1 MKGITMP
8 TNQIIKSEVTGSLQQ
23 MLFIKNTILDNI
35 YDNYGEISND
45 EDLKL
50 LQLDVTIPS
59 KVDGWAWTLMKDG
72 GIDKEIE
79 MLTDRKKAF
88 EEIISKLKT
97 AKERLKIRL
106 NDILNHYDMERIDGS
121 NFWIKTDVS
130 TSSRVILDK
139 VEDELKSYELPKLSF
154 FEYDLIRQA
163 IDNYNLSLETD
174 DSAVIRLREKIKEE
188 AIQSCGVK
196 SLPDGHSAIEL
207 TETPTV
213 RIYPIKKSPF

>member
-1 MKGITMP
+1 MP
-8 TNQIIKSEVTGSLQQ
+8 TNQMIKSEVTGSLQQ

-35 YDNYGEISND
+35 YDNEGEILNE

-50 LQLDVTIPS
+50 LQLDVTIPA

-79 MLTDRKKAF
+79 MLTERKKAF
-88 EEIISKLKT
+88 EDIISKLKT

-121 NFWIKTDVS
+121 NFWIKRDVS
-130 TSSRVILDK
+130 TTSKVILSK

-154 FEYDLIRQA
+154 AEYDLLRQS

-174 DSAVIRLREKIKEE
+174 DQVVIRLREKIKEE
-188 AIQSCGVK
+188 TIQSCGVK
-196 SLPDGHSAIEL
+196 SLPDAHSAIEL

>member
-1 MKGITMP
+1 MSNKELV
-8 TNQIIKSEVTGSLQQ
+8 KSEVTGSLQQ
-23 MLFIKNTILDNI
+23 MLFIKNSILDNI
-35 YDNYGEISND
+35 YDNYGEISNE

-50 LQLDVTIPS
+50 LQLDVNIPA

-97 AKERLKIRL
+97 AKERLKMRA
-106 NDILNHYDMERIDGS
+106 NEILNQFDLEKIEGN
-121 NFWIKTDVS
+121 NFWIKRDVS
-130 TSSRVILDK
+130 TSSKVILSK

-154 FEYDLIRQA
+154 TEYDLIRQS
-163 IDNYNLSLETD
+163 IDNYNSSLETD
-174 DSAVIRLREKIKEE
+174 DPVVIRLREKINEE

-213 RIYPIKKSPF
+213 RIYPIKKSIH